1 MEQHEGKIQQI
12 TERDNISFTNNIES
26 LIKVIRGQQII
37 LDRDLARL
45 YQVETSQLNRQVKR
59 NIERFPEDFMFQL
72 TKDVVVT

>member
-45 YQVETSQLNRQVKR
+45 YQVET
-59 NIERFPEDFMFQL
+59 
-72 TKDVVVT
+72 